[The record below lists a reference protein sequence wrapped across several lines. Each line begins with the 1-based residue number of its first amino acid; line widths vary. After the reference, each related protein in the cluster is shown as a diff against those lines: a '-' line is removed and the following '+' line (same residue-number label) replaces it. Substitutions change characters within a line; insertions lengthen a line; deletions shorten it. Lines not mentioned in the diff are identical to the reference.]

1 MIVLKYFSTFC
12 VVLSMFVP
20 VFYLLIRAVIQSKEF
35 ISLLKSL
42 NFSKLNMVFLI
53 AKKLQKIKKIYFRK
67 ILKQFS
73 MKNYEQNV

>member
-1 MIVLKYFSTFC
+1 
-12 VVLSMFVP
+12 MFVP

-42 NFSKLNMVFLI
+42 NFSRLNMVFLI

>member
-1 MIVLKYFSTFC
+1 
-12 VVLSMFVP
+12 MFVP

>member
-42 NFSKLNMVFLI
+42 NFSRLNMVFLI